1 MRAYQTNRRVRTWRK
16 LTGIATAAALSFSV
30 VGGTVQAAD
39 SRDFTV
45 TVSNPTAV
53 SAGGST
59 KFDVTVDS
67 DDNQTIANVVLRV
80 PASGEP
86 PMPAGLAITAVFGA
100 DKALCPEPP
109 YGSSLTCDFGNIA
122 ALGTRKISVL
132 VSVDKEWPITVP
144 ATAITF
150 SASAETNNE
159 NGANQQLE
167 PGVSNPL
174 TVLPFSEDGVT
185 TFNLGGEASTSE
197 LGTFG
202 AGNLKTT
209 LNLIQDNGGN
219 GNAVVIAE
227 GKNIIQP
234 AYCATLKLTC
244 QPDFVNL
251 TVNDDAPVSPYLE
264 TILTANVPKTYNIRK
279 AFVLHFKTN
288 RILDTGFPLF
298 NVPATS
304 CSANPMPLPCATFSL
319 SKTNVLTIVVHTTGN
334 GRMNY

>member
-1 MRAYQTNRRVRTWRK
+1 MRANRTNRRLRVWRK
-16 LTGIATAAALSFSV
+16 LTGIATASVLAFSV
-30 VGGTVQAAD
+30 IGGSVQAAD

-45 TVSNPTAV
+45 TVSNPTPA

-80 PASGEP
+80 PARGTIL
-86 PMPAGLAITAVFGA
+86 PAGLAITAVFGD
-100 DKALCPEPP
+100 DKSLCPRPP

-132 VSVDKEWPITVP
+132 VSVDKEWPITLP
-144 ATAITF
+144 APTITF

-159 NGANQQLE
+159 NGANVQVE
-167 PGVSNPL
+167 RGDSGPL
-174 TVLPFSEDGVT
+174 TVLPFSENGVT
-185 TFNLGGEASTSE
+185 TFNLGGPVSTSE
-197 LGTFG
+197 LGTFD

-227 GKNIIQP
+227 STNTTQP
-234 AYCATLKLTC
+234 AYCVTLKLTC
-244 QPDFVNL
+244 QPDFVDL
-251 TVNDDAPVSPYLE
+251 TVNANADVSPYLE
-264 TILTANVPKTYNIRK
+264 TILTAKVPKTYNIRK

-288 RILDTGFPLF
+288 GTLDTGFPLY
-298 NVPATS
+298 NVSATS
-304 CSANPMPLPCATFSL
+304 CIANPTLVPCADFSL
-319 SKTNVLTIVVHTTGN
+319 SKTNVLTITVHTTGN